1 MTRDG
6 TVGRS
11 DATERSLA
19 LRWDVDPVRVMRP
32 RFAELH
38 QGQQSVWAAP
48 TGRTHDCKRPQC
60 CTPNYLLR
68 GGGHPHMKRREFI
81 TLLGGTAA
89 AWPLVAHAQ
98 QSVMPVIALLNG
110 GAADAA
116 VRNGA
121 AFRKGLSETGCVEGR
136 NVTVEYYW
144 LEGQYHRVPGLVA
157 DLVHRRVAVIATPGF
172 TPAALAAK
180 AATATIP
187 VVFGAAD
194 DPVKLGLV
202 ATLNRPSG
210 NVTGINFFVHEI
222 VSKRLALLREL
233 VPAAARIAVL
243 VNPAG
248 AEAAEATLKAT
259 RDAASALGLQINAL
273 NAATAGEID
282 AAFAVLGR
290 EGADALFVGGDSFFF
305 SRRGQFAT
313 LATRDRLPTSYALR
327 EFAEAG
333 GLMSYGTNLA
343 DMFRQVGIYAGS
355 IVNGAKPADLP
366 VLQST
371 KFELVINF
379 KTAKALG
386 LEIPPMLLA
395 RADEV
400 IE

>member
-1 MTRDG
+1 MIG
-6 TVGRS
+6 
-11 DATERSLA
+11 
-19 LRWDVDPVRVMRP
+19 
-32 RFAELH
+32 
-38 QGQQSVWAAP
+38 
-48 TGRTHDCKRPQC
+48 
-60 CTPNYLLR
+60 
-68 GGGHPHMKRREFI
+68 RREFI
-81 TLLGGTAA
+81 TLLGGVSA
-89 AWPLVAHAQ
+89 AWPLAARAQ
-98 QSVMPVIALLNG
+98 QPAMPVIALLNG
-110 GAADAA
+110 GRADVA

-136 NVTVEYYW
+136 NVTVEYHW
-144 LEGQYHRVPGLVA
+144 LEGQYDHVPALVA
-157 DLVHRRVAVIATPGF
+157 DLIHRRVAVIATPGF
-172 TPAALAAK
+172 TPAALAVK

-187 VVFGAAD
+187 VVFGAGD

-202 ATLNRPSG
+202 ASLNRPSG

-248 AEAAEATLKAT
+248 AEAAEATLKAA

-290 EGADALFVGGDSFFF
+290 EGADALFVAGDSFFF

-313 LATRDRLPTSYALR
+313 LAARDRLPTSYALR

-371 KFELVINF
+371 KFEFVINL

-386 LEIPPMLLA
+386 LEVSPMLLA

>member
-1 MTRDG
+1 MR
-6 TVGRS
+6 RS
-11 DATERSLA
+11 
-19 LRWDVDPVRVMRP
+19 
-32 RFAELH
+32 
-38 QGQQSVWAAP
+38 
-48 TGRTHDCKRPQC
+48 
-60 CTPNYLLR
+60 
-68 GGGHPHMKRREFI
+68 EFI
-81 TLLGGTAA
+81 TLLGGAA
-89 AWPLVAHAQ
+89 AWPLAAGAQ
-98 QSVMPVIALLNG
+98 PSVMPVIALLNG
-110 GAADAA
+110 GAGDAA

-313 LATRDRLPTSYALR
+313 LAARDRLPTSYA
-327 EFAEAG
+327 
-333 GLMSYGTNLA
+333 
-343 DMFRQVGIYAGS
+343 
-355 IVNGAKPADLP
+355 GASSPKPGA
-366 VLQST
+366 
-371 KFELVINF
+371 
-379 KTAKALG
+379 
-386 LEIPPMLLA
+386 
-395 RADEV
+395 
-400 IE
+400 